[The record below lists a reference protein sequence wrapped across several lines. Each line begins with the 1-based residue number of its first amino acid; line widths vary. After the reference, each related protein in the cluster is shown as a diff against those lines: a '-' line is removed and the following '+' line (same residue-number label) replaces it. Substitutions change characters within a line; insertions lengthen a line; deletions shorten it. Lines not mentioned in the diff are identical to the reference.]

1 MAADHVHAYDPRM
14 ASADV
19 RVRNR
24 PEAIT
29 AAAGG
34 LLVAVVAFGGVACAH
49 PAGIAATEAP
59 ASRSSSAPPVS
70 APAAAPASPP
80 RPNAVPA
87 GFALPGCYG
96 PTRPP
101 TERPVELTIV
111 SCMGP
116 AYDLRDMTWAGWNAT
131 GADGTGIFDIA
142 VCEPNC
148 AAGHL
153 VPVPVVV
160 HASDPQP
167 PPTNSGCP
175 AQFGYY
181 TDLLIAFPKAGPPP
195 DTVAVNAR
203 YEGMPAAHF
212 TPDAPGGGGY
222 GFPVVA
228 SC

>member
-1 MAADHVHAYDPRM
+1 MAAEHVHAYDPRM

-34 LLVAVVAFGGVACAH
+34 LLVALMAFGGVACAH
-49 PAGIAATEAP
+49 PAAP
-59 ASRSSSAPPVS
+59 T
-70 APAAAPASPP
+70 SPP

-96 PTRPP
+96 PTQPP

-116 AYDLRDMTWAGWNAT
+116 AYDLRDMTWTGWNAT

-212 TPDAPGGGGY
+212 TPDTPGGGGY
-222 GFPVVA
+222 EFPVVA